1 MDKRILITGAS
12 GFIGST
18 LVEESLAKGWA
29 VTAAI
34 RPTSDKSALTDPRIR
49 FLELNFKD
57 KNDLHSKLTTAG
69 RFDYI
74 IHNAGTT
81 KAINR
86 QAYIDTNSGNTER
99 FVNILRGGKL
109 IPEKFLFVSS
119 LAALGPAKGNN
130 IITPCQIPAPVTGYG
145 DSKLAAEQFLS
156 HLTDFPWVT
165 IQPTAVYGPRDK
177 ELFTFINL
185 VSKGLELSLGSKQ
198 QNLSFVYSK
207 DLTTQMLSA
216 LERGIVGKKYI
227 ATDGR
232 HYTSDDL
239 GKAVREAIGRKTL
252 KIKIPLSIIGIVAK
266 ISEQVG
272 EWRNVA
278 TIINTEKMN
287 ELAAESWLCDVSE
300 TFEDLNFTPQYDL
313 YSGMKE
319 AVNWYKKHGWL

>member
-1 MDKRILITGAS
+1 M
-12 GFIGST
+12 
-18 LVEESLAKGWA
+18 
-29 VTAAI
+29 
-34 RPTSDKSALTDPRIR
+34 
-49 FLELNFKD
+49 NFKD
-57 KNDLHSKLTTAG
+57 KNDLHAKLTTAG

-99 FVNILRGGKL
+99 FVNILRGRNL

-119 LAALGPAKGNN
+119 LAALGPAKGND
-130 IITPCQIPAPVTGYG
+130 IITPQQKPSPVTGYG

-156 HLTDFPWVT
+156 QLTDFPWVA

-185 VSKGLELSLGSKQ
+185 VSKGFEFSLGSKQ
-198 QNLSFVYSK
+198 QNLSFIYSK

-216 LERGIVGKKYI
+216 VERGIVGKKYI

-252 KIKIPLSIIGIVAK
+252 KIKVPLSIISIVAK

-278 TIINTEKMN
+278 TMLNTEKMN

-300 TFEDLNFTPQYDL
+300 TFEDLRFTPQFDL

-319 AVNWYKKHGWL
+319 AVNWYRKQGWI